1 MVFHNR
7 QRNISALI
15 PTIHING
22 QPIERVTE
30 FNFLGLIIDQHL
42 NWEAHIQ
49 KTSNK
54 ISRALGIMYRLK
66 RFLPRNI
73 LRLLYNSLI
82 LPHLQ
87 YCIMIWGYKSSRVAK
102 LQKNSIRTLCNS
114 KYNAHT
120 EPLFKNMN
128 LLKVSDIFKTR
139 IIRFYYKHVNGT
151 LPRYFENQFRGNSEI
166 PPYLTLRNREIQLNR
181 FNTTHGGNTLR
192 HFLPPTISSLPPC
205 IIEKIETH
213 SYNGFS
219 RYVNKY
225 IINSYSSVCEI
236 ENCYICENT

>member
-1 MVFHNR
+1 
-7 QRNISALI
+7 
-15 PTIHING
+15 
-22 QPIERVTE
+22 
-30 FNFLGLIIDQHL
+30 
-42 NWEAHIQ
+42 
-49 KTSNK
+49 
-54 ISRALGIMYRLK
+54 MYRLK

-102 LQKNSIRTLCNS
+102 LQKNAVRTLCNS

-120 EPLFKNMN
+120 EPLLKNMN

-151 LPRYFENQFRGNSEI
+151 LPRYIENSFPRNSENHH
-166 PPYLTLRNREIQLNR
+166 YLTLRNREIQLNQY
-181 FNTTHGGNTLR
+181 NTTHGGNTLR
-192 HFLPPTISSLPPC
+192 YFLPSIISNLPPC
-205 IIEKIETH
+205 IIDKIETH
-213 SYNGFS
+213 SYDGFS
-219 RYVNKY
+219 RYVNKF
-225 IINSYSSVCEI
+225 IISSYSSVCEI